1 MRQIL
6 VALVLCLGAVYAQS
20 PEENQ
25 DSINPDL
32 FEGDM
37 ILEPG
42 QRLAAEFGLDLD
54 GLNRGSVRNRQW
66 PNGIVPYNI
75 HSSLATQPKAMKA
88 IQAGMD
94 LWSSKTCIR
103 FVQRTDEKAYIE
115 FFKGRGCWS
124 YVGRIGKKQLL
135 SLAAGCWGKGT
146 VSHEIAH
153 ALGFFHEQSRPD
165 RDDHVTIHFENI
177 KDGRA
182 GNFRKYRTSSANT
195 LLTAYDYGSVMHYGA
210 RYFSKNRKP
219 TIVPKKSG
227 VFIGQ
232 RAGPSATDVL
242 EMNSVYKCSGPS
254 SFGKFRP

>member
-1 MRQIL
+1 MAET
-6 VALVLCLGAVYAQS
+6 ALKYTR
-20 PEENQ
+20 ENR
-25 DSINPDL
+25 DSFNPDL

-75 HSSLATQPKAMKA
+75 HSSLATQPKARKA

-94 LWSSKTCIR
+94 LWSSQTCIQ

-115 FFKGRGCWS
+115 FFKGRG
-124 YVGRIGKKQLL
+124 YGINP
-135 SLAAGCWGKGT
+135 
-146 VSHEIAH
+146 H

-165 RDDHVTIHFENI
+165 RDDYVTIHFENI

-182 GNFRKYRTSSANT
+182 GNFRKYRTSSVNT